1 MQGPWPLSPPQGHG
15 PRAPTAGPGTA
26 ASGVRTRPPGWA
38 SAPLSLWTLLV
49 CSPLSALPRGG
60 PSCSPCAPAPGGR
73 PRPRAHEG
81 PSAGWSRGGP
91 RPPAAGPGRAGLRRA
106 ADHVGVPGVT
116 PNSLKDTEATVL
128 GVQGSPGLLSPG
140 PGRRKPARACA
151 CALQDL
157 ARGPPA
163 SGVRLAGSWG
173 PELRGRAGDRGGR
186 RVRADPGR
194 RAAPGTHRGDKRV
207 CSPCSRR
214 PWR

>member
-128 GVQGSPGLLSPG
+128 GVRGHLDCCPRGLGGGSLPVRAPVRSRIWHAGPQPRACGWPAAGG
-140 PGRRKPARACA
+140 PG
-151 CALQDL
+151 
-157 ARGPPA
+157 
-163 SGVRLAGSWG
+163 
-173 PELRGRAGDRGGR
+173 LRGRAGDRGGR